1 MSTRPLPPELADLVQ
16 RVARHPHGLG
26 FLHQAYIDSVAVTL
40 GVHPFVVDA
49 ARAYLDTPEG
59 RAALIEEVRLQHE
72 RDRSEA
78 TSEEAAPPLRIQAEG
93 LGLCRALIGAAGQH
107 PKGVAFLTDGPPEE
121 VAESFDVHPYLVFRA
136 RGVIERQR
144 LEREH
149 GPCVCETATRHE

>member
-1 MSTRPLPPELADLVQ
+1 LSTRPLPAELADLVR

-49 ARAYLDTPEG
+49 ARAYLDTAEG

-72 RDRSEA
+72 QDRSKAPRED
-78 TSEEAAPPLRIQAEG
+78 TPPPLRIQAEG
-93 LGLCRALIGAAGQH
+93 LALCRKLIDAACQH
-107 PKGVAFLTDGPPEE
+107 PKGVAFLTDGPSEE
-121 VAESFDVHPYLVFRA
+121 VAETFGVHPYLVFRA

-149 GPCVCETATRHE
+149 GACVGETATRHE